1 MIFNHLEIESNANLF
16 GYVYV
21 SLITYFLKITVL
33 PFLMVQKT
41 RYLGEDVSMREIVF
55 VVGSLLVLMLEKY
68 VLANNSIS
76 WLGAIVP
83 VVSIVFIMWLLITKQ
98 LSLDL
103 LDILVSILYVSLSF
117 IFWGQG
123 NDLYHRRT
131 VKKIAKQLYENTDS
145 MTKRI

>member
-1 MIFNHLEIESNANLF
+1 
-16 GYVYV
+16 
-21 SLITYFLKITVL
+21 
-33 PFLMVQKT
+33 
-41 RYLGEDVSMREIVF
+41 MREILF

-83 VVSIVFIMWLLITKQ
+83 IVSIVFIMWLLVTRQ
-98 LSLDL
+98 LSFDL

-131 VKKIAKQLYENTDS
+131 VKKISQQMYEETASKYNV
-145 MTKRI
+145 